1 MFVFV
6 FVGALFAFALRRAQ
20 FVLFALPPKKTPY
33 SEPPSFNQPLNQ
45 IAYILIVQV
54 STFRVDFYN
63 LVRVGVP
70 FHSTLGEGH
79 TESETDVR
87 RRIRRRKNRIRK
99 AKSTIRKERRAPK
112 KDTPPNQFTCIC

>member
-63 LVRVGVP
+63 LVRIGVP

-79 TESETDVR
+79 TESETEVRTRIRR
-87 RRIRRRKNRIRK
+87 RRIRSRI
-99 AKSTIRKERRAPK
+99 AKSTRRRVRTAPK